1 MEFTGERPT
10 LEHEIQSSR
19 IRYKTIIPYCINKRV
34 LDIGCG
40 VGHGSYLLS
49 HFALHV
55 TGIDVSFEAISEA
68 KQTFK
73 ASNLTYLHSKHLDN
87 ISELHVNLISMVEV
101 FEHIEPELVTN
112 FLTIAAKI
120 KEIVLTTPNGD
131 LFTYH
136 PATKEERRG
145 YHVWHYTREELIELF
160 GKYYKFVEIYAHI
173 FDPQINQYTSYMVYA
188 TNHENWDWG
197 NSWLTKVRGPE

>member
-49 HFALHV
+49 KFALYV
-55 TGIDVSFEAISEA
+55 TGIDVSYEAITEA
-68 KQTFK
+68 QQTFK
-73 ASNLTYLHSKHLDN
+73 TSNLTYLHSKHLDD
-87 ISELHVNLISMVEV
+87 ISELHANLISMVEV
-101 FEHIEPELVTN
+101 FEHIEPEQVPN

-131 LFTYH
+131 LFPYH

-145 YHVWHYTREELIELF
+145 YHVWHYTYDELVILF
-160 GKYYKFVEIYAHI
+160 KKYFSFVEVTGHVY
-173 FDPQINQYTSYMVYA
+173 DPLLRAFTGYTVYA
-188 TNHENWDWG
+188 TNNLDWKEDYLLG
-197 NSWLTKVRGPE
+197 IA